1 MIQVPSCPLGVV
13 SVFWN
18 KGFAKRALPVNKVP
32 RPSCKKQ
39 PQQSGTC
46 DSSCVRS
53 FRVWAMALSL
63 ILLVVVCVPA
73 AVSQQLPATERDNSD
88 VENTARSHPLT
99 IPVPKPRTAASDPP
113 EEASSFLQVT
123 FQGDELFIQAK
134 DRALSEILDA
144 VRAKTGASIDV
155 SGQGTSEHMTVK
167 IGPGPARQVLS
178 SLLGWTDFDYVIQG
192 SEADSLG
199 IQSIMLFPKTKP
211 SGSTPGTPAMGPN
224 RQPLASQPRGMP
236 VPTPAPVETPEPEA
250 APAQEPIAEAA
261 PATPERPASAI
272 VPSAI
277 VPAATPASMQ
287 GKSPDEMI
295 QQMQQLFEQRRQI
308 QIEHNNTPGAPPL
321 PSH

>member
-1 MIQVPSCPLGVV
+1 MIQVPSCPLGTV

-18 KGFAKRALPVNKVP
+18 KGFAKRALSVNKVP
-32 RPSCKKQ
+32 LPSCKKR
-39 PQQSGTC
+39 PQKLETGNT
-46 DSSCVRS
+46 SCVRS
-53 FRVWAMALSL
+53 LRAWAMALSM

-73 AVSQQLPATERDNSD
+73 AVSQQLPATERGNSD
-88 VENTARSHPLT
+88 VQNAARSHPLT
-99 IPVPKPRTAASDPP
+99 IPVPKPRTTESDPP
-113 EEASSFLQVT
+113 QEASSFLQVT
-123 FQGDELFIQAK
+123 FQGNELLIQAK
-134 DRALSEILDA
+134 DSALSEILDA

-211 SGSTPGTPAMGPN
+211 SGSTPGTSAMAPN
-224 RQPLASQPRGMP
+224 RQPLASQRRGMP
-236 VPTPAPVETPEPEA
+236 DKVETPEPEA
-250 APAQEPIAEAA
+250 APAEPIADAA
-261 PATPERPASAI
+261 PATAERPA
-272 VPSAI
+272 SAI

>member
-1 MIQVPSCPLGVV
+1 MI
-13 SVFWN
+13 
-18 KGFAKRALPVNKVP
+18 
-32 RPSCKKQ
+32 
-39 PQQSGTC
+39 
-46 DSSCVRS
+46 
-53 FRVWAMALSL
+53 
-63 ILLVVVCVPA
+63 LVVAFCVPA
-73 AVSQQLPATERDNSD
+73 AVSQQLPASERGNSD
-88 VENTARSHPLT
+88 VEKSARSHPLT

-113 EEASSFLQVT
+113 EEASSFLEVT
-123 FQGDELFIQAK
+123 FQGDELLIQAK

-192 SEADSLG
+192 SEVDSLG

-211 SGSTPGTPAMGPN
+211 SGSTPGTSAMVPN
-224 RQPLASQPRGMP
+224 RQPLASQQRGM
-236 VPTPAPVETPEPEA
+236 PAPVETPEPDA
-250 APAQEPIAEAA
+250 ASAQEPIAEAA

-272 VPSAI
+272 VPSAIVPPAI

>member
-1 MIQVPSCPLGVV
+1 M
-13 SVFWN
+13 
-18 KGFAKRALPVNKVP
+18 
-32 RPSCKKQ
+32 
-39 PQQSGTC
+39 
-46 DSSCVRS
+46 
-53 FRVWAMALSL
+53 

-73 AVSQQLPATERDNSD
+73 AVSQQLPATERANSD
-88 VENTARSHPLT
+88 AENTARSHPLT
-99 IPVPKPRTAASDPP
+99 IPVPKPRTTASDPP
-113 EEASSFLQVT
+113 QEASSFLEVT
-123 FQGDELFIQAK
+123 FEGNELLIQAK

-211 SGSTPGTPAMGPN
+211 SGSTPGTSAIVPN
-224 RQPLASQPRGMP
+224 RQPLASQQRRM
-236 VPTPAPVETPEPEA
+236 PAPVETPEPEA
-250 APAQEPIAEAA
+250 APAQEPIADAAPAQEPIADAA
-261 PATPERPASAI
+261 PATPERPA
-272 VPSAI
+272 SAI

-287 GKSPDEMI
+287 GKSPDEAF

>member
-1 MIQVPSCPLGVV
+1 MIQVPSCPLGTV
-13 SVFWN
+13 STFWN
-18 KGFAKRALPVNKVP
+18 KGFAKRALSVNKVP
-32 RPSCKKQ
+32 RPSCKKR
-39 PQQSGTC
+39 PQQLETSNT
-46 DSSCVRS
+46 SCVRS
-53 FRVWAMALSL
+53 LRVWAAALSM

-73 AVSQQLPATERDNSD
+73 AVSQQLPATERANSD
-88 VENTARSHPLT
+88 AENTARSHPLT
-99 IPVPKPRTAASDPP
+99 IPVPKPRTTASDPP
-113 EEASSFLQVT
+113 QEASSFLEVT
-123 FQGDELFIQAK
+123 FEGNELLIQAK

-211 SGSTPGTPAMGPN
+211 SGSTPGTSAMVPN
-224 RQPLASQPRGMP
+224 RQPLASQQRRM
-236 VPTPAPVETPEPEA
+236 PAPVETPEPEA
-250 APAQEPIAEAA
+250 APEQEPIADAA

-272 VPSAI
+272 VP
-277 VPAATPASMQ
+277 AATPASMQ
-287 GKSPDEMI
+287 SKSPDEAF